1 MVVINNKTSE
11 SINMLNMQGGQL
23 QEGLYYI
30 ENISKEIF
38 ENNKK
43 TGIKAE
49 TEFSVDGINTRQ
61 YQNTLDRRILTCSS
75 GQAWVIYEN
84 EKSFVIN
91 EGESYLLPKKSEKI
105 VINTL
110 INTIFVETLI

>member
-11 SINMLNMQGGQL
+11 SINMLNLQGGQL

-30 ENISKEIF
+30 ENLSSEIF
-38 ENNKK
+38 QNINKL
-43 TGIKAE
+43 GIKSE
-49 TEFSVDGINTRQ
+49 IEFSVDGEDIRK
-61 YQNTLDRRILTCSS
+61 YPSHSFRKILICSS
-75 GQAWVIYEN
+75 GQAWVIYEE

-105 VINTL
+105 VIRTL
-110 INTIFVETLI
+110 INTIFVEASM